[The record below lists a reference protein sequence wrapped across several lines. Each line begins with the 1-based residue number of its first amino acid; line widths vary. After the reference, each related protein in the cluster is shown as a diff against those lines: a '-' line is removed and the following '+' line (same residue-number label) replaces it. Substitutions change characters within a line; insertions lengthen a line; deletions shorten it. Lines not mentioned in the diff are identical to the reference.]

1 MGGLAYPMGGIPIPG
16 IPMAAAAAN
25 WGGGGACPPIM
36 GGGLGGIPPACI
48 SKGFPAMT
56 EAPCTL
62 VMGGLAEAAAT
73 PPVVAAAEMVAGLT
87 DEPLVEP
94 SLCTAYLGFLARCS
108 SREISSGGCMILV
121 VADVVAMRTGFLSS
135 P

>member
-1 MGGLAYPMGGIPIPG
+1 
-16 IPMAAAAAN
+16 
-25 WGGGGACPPIM
+25 M

-48 SKGFPAMT
+48 SKGFPAT
-56 EAPCTL
+56 TGAPCTL

-73 PPVVAAAEMVAGLT
+73 PPGPVAAAEMVAGLA
-87 DEPLVEP
+87 DEPLV
-94 SLCTAYLGFLARCS
+94 SLCIAYLGFLARCS

-135 P
+135 PYAGNVGLEEDPAAEGNIGLTGWPLGPVGWPL